1 MLIIYLSIKMMKLQ
15 TLLLS
20 IIPVVCLCQILSKL
34 DELDPNTGSK
44 RDLGVKFC
52 RFWTVDQSVAILDF
66 AINEK
71 LFRRLVSRVK

>member
-1 MLIIYLSIKMMKLQ
+1 MICGLNMEE
-15 TLLLS
+15 
-20 IIPVVCLCQILSKL
+20 P
-34 DELDPNTGSK
+34 DPNARSK

-52 RFWTVDQSVAILDF
+52 RFWTFDQSVAILDF